1 MLEENAEAVARVS
14 KTFGQNGELALSFY
28 DTFPQEYELSEPL
41 FVIIDKLAVPL
52 FCNRFQRRGQNGAIV
67 GFEDLDTERRA
78 SELVGHELYLENPAL
93 TEEEEEAGEGLIY
106 LEDLVGYRIHLA
118 SNKGQAASASSSDPS
133 KTPEEDYIEA
143 FIDGENP
150 LFKAQIGGREVLIPA
165 VDEFITDID
174 EEQRTIEFDLPE
186 GLLELYQ

>member
-14 KTFGQNGELALSFY
+14 KTFGQNGELALSLY

-118 SNKGQAASASSSDPS
+118 PNEGQTASALSSGTSP
-133 KTPEEDYIEA
+133 EDYIEA
-143 FIDGENP
+143 YIDGENP

-186 GLLELYQ
+186 GLLDLYL

>member
-14 KTFGQNGELALSFY
+14 KTFGQNGELALSLY

-78 SELVGHELYLENPAL
+78 SEL
-93 TEEEEEAGEGLIY
+93 AGEGLIY

-118 SNKGQAASASSSDPS
+118 SNKGQAASAPSSDPS